1 MSLSE
6 SETVYRSLAITI
18 YLNIYYKKND
28 CLRGLPRC
36 TTIAA
41 GIKIFGNILFTL
53 PQTMKSLIRESRL
66 RVVSVTCTEVLT
78 LCLNVIHFLGLL
90 HETKGK
96 QNKKS
101 NKKIYKIHVE
111 MKRKNRSLLKS
122 GV

>member
-53 PQTMKSLIRESRL
+53 PQTRI

-78 LCLNVIHFLGLL
+78 FCLNVIHFLGLL
-90 HETKGK
+90 RETKGK

-101 NKKIYKIHVE
+101 NKKTYKIHVE
-111 MKRKNRSLLKS
+111 VKRKNRSLLKS

>member
-6 SETVYRSLAITI
+6 SETVYRSIAITI

-53 PQTMKSLIRESRL
+53 HVPQTIQSLIRE
-66 RVVSVTCTEVLT
+66 EQ
-78 LCLNVIHFLGLL
+78 
-90 HETKGK
+90 TK
-96 QNKKS
+96 S
-101 NKKIYKIHVE
+101 CECY
-111 MKRKNRSLLKS
+111 MY
-122 GV
+122 